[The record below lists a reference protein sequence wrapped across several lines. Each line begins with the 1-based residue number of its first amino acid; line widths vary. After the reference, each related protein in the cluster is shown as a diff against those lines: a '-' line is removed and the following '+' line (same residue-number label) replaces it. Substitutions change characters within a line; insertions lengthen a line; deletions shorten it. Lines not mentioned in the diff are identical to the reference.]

1 MIWPAG
7 RRMGAAATS
16 AGEAPMARAA
26 PGGGAAEELDQLELM
41 TEEDRRTADR
51 EPPRIEGRSPFRL
64 AMERFRRDKVAM
76 ASVTF
81 IVLLALFALTAPL
94 IAKAVGH
101 PPNDQSHLYEMTTE
115 GGLPKGPNLE
125 RKFFFGADQ
134 YGRDLLVRI
143 AYGARISLIVGIVAT
158 GLALLMGVT
167 IGLLTGF
174 YGGWIDT
181 VLSRF
186 MDVLLSIPL
195 LLLALA
201 LVAVFRP
208 SLQVII
214 AVIVFVSWTYIA
226 RIIRGQVL
234 SLREKEFVEAQ
245 HSLGAGNLR
254 IIFRDVLPN
263 LVASILIYATLII
276 PANILFEAYLS
287 FLGLGVPPP
296 TATWGQM
303 LSDATDYYRVAWWM
317 LLFPG
322 VALLGTTLA
331 FNLAGDGLRDA
342 LDPRGQQVIHQ

>member
-1 MIWPAG
+1 MIWRAG
-7 RRMGAAATS
+7 RRMEAAAMS

-26 PGGGAAEELDQLELM
+26 PGGGSAEELDHLDLM
-41 TEEDRRTADR
+41 TEEPVAAGG
-51 EPPRIEGRSPFRL
+51 EQPRIEGRSPFRL

-76 ASVTF
+76 ASVGF
-81 IVLLALFALTAPL
+81 ILLLALFALTAPL

-125 RKFFFGADQ
+125 QKFVFGADQ

-143 AYGARISLIVGIVAT
+143 AYGARISLVVGIVAT
-158 GLALLMGVT
+158 GLALLIGVT
-167 IGLLTGF
+167 VGLLTGF

-181 VLSRF
+181 LLSRF

-245 HSLGAGNLR
+245 RSLGAGNLR

-263 LVASILIYATLII
+263 LVAPILIYATLII
-276 PANILFEAYLS
+276 PANILFE
-287 FLGLGVPPP
+287 
-296 TATWGQM
+296 
-303 LSDATDYYRVAWWM
+303 DYYRVAWWM

-331 FNLAGDGLRDA
+331 FNLTGDGLRDA

>member
-1 MIWPAG
+1 
-7 RRMGAAATS
+7 
-16 AGEAPMARAA
+16 MARAA
-26 PGGGAAEELDQLELM
+26 PGGGAAEELDQLDLM
-41 TEEDRRTADR
+41 TGEERAPDTG
-51 EPPRIEGRSPFRL
+51 EPPRIEGRSPLRL

-76 ASVTF
+76 ASVMF
-81 IVLLALFALTAPL
+81 ILVLALFALGAPL
-94 IAKAVGH
+94 VAKATGH
-101 PPNDQSHLYEMTTE
+101 PPNDQSQLYEMTTE
-115 GGLPKGPNLE
+115 DGLPKGPNLE
-125 RKFFFGADQ
+125 RKFYLGADQ
-134 YGRDLLVRI
+134 FGRDVLVRI
-143 AYGARISLIVGIVAT
+143 AYGARVSLVVGIEAT
-158 GLALLMGVT
+158 GFALLVGVT
-167 IGLLTGF
+167 VGLITGF
-174 YGGWIDT
+174 YGGVVDT

-245 HSLGAGNLR
+245 RSLGAGNLR
-254 IIFRDVLPN
+254 IIFRDILPN
-263 LVASILIYATLII
+263 LVAPILIYATLII

-303 LSDATDYYRVAWWM
+303 LADATDFYRVAWWL

-322 VALLGTTLA
+322 LALLGTTLS

-342 LDPRGQQVIHQ
+342 LDPRGQQVVHQ

>member
-1 MIWPAG
+1 
-7 RRMGAAATS
+7 
-16 AGEAPMARAA
+16 MARAA
-26 PGGGAAEELDQLELM
+26 PGGGAAEELDQLEFM
-41 TEEDRRTADR
+41 TEDRAPAAG
-51 EPPRIEGRSPFRL
+51 EPPHIEGRSPFRL

-76 ASVTF
+76 ASVGF
-81 IVLLALFALTAPL
+81 ILVLALFALAAPL

-125 RKFFFGADQ
+125 RKFLFGADQ
-134 YGRDLLVRI
+134 YGRDLLIRV
-143 AYGARISLIVGIVAT
+143 AYGARISLVVGIVAT
-158 GLALLMGVT
+158 GLALLVGVT
-167 IGLLTGF
+167 IGLLAGF
-174 YGGWIDT
+174 YGGLIDT
-181 VLSRF
+181 VLSRA

-214 AVIVFVSWTYIA
+214 VVIVFVSWTYIA

-245 HSLGAGNLR
+245 RSLGAGNLR
-254 IIFRDVLPN
+254 IIFRDILPN
-263 LVASILIYATLII
+263 LLAPILIYATLII